1 MFESNSSKLL
11 FVYTIVEGKEKD
23 KNFFV
28 KVGVAFVNKDRSINV
43 KLDAFPVNGQLHIRE
58 QQERDNDA
66 RIDFPT
72 RDNTGART
80 SAYKGSR

>member
-58 QQERDNDA
+58 QQERDDA
-66 RIDFPT
+66 PT
-72 RDNTGART
+72 AAPSSSTNRD
-80 SAYKGSR
+80 KGSRGFR